1 MLTATARAF
10 NRDVRKVIDRV
21 RLDGDITAEMEQI
34 LQASLLGVYLTF
46 YFETPHRRDLDGGL
60 KITLD
65 AVCTALG
72 LDDRTVVDLHLTK
85 RIDPLR
91 PHVDIE
97 IESIAE
103 WSFDRSYVYLG
114 DDASSTD
121 GEQLEKLDESA
132 TNRDQSIAQ

>member
-1 MLTATARAF
+1 
-10 NRDVRKVIDRV
+10 
-21 RLDGDITAEMEQI
+21 MEQI